1 VAGDGFLYQKP
12 DEQLHRVLRPKML
25 GAMTLYEALQGQK
38 PDCFV
43 MYSSMQTA
51 MGGAGQGDYT
61 AANTFMNAYA
71 EFLRAQ
77 DFPAYAICW
86 PAWSEVGMAADYQV
100 EAGTM
105 LFAPLS
111 PRQAMAALESVLS
124 HDIASL
130 IPGRIEPEFLLR
142 VGEENLPFALS
153 KRLSANLRAYGKQA
167 SAPAERTAHNTEN
180 LQILGKETFTE
191 TEIRTAH
198 IYAAVL
204 NLDEIDIYAGFN
216 SLGGNSI
223 IATDLIEVLNG
234 AFDNLLNVSD
244 IFSYPSVEEMAAH
257 IDDLRGQNTKTAGQE
272 DILARFE
279 SGDLAV
285 DEMLDY
291 FKDDEV

>member
-1 VAGDGFLYQKP
+1 MEEAQPPQRGEGVCLITGGTGSLGMELAGFITNVWKMPVCLVGHRALPPREQWDAIVQEGTDSKLCRQITKLQELLEMGGDIVLRSADCCDLTQMREIVAQMTAQYGRIAGVFHLAGVAGDGFLYQKP

-111 PRQAMAALESVLS
+111 PDRPWP
-124 HDIASL
+124 HWRASCL
-130 IPGRIEPEFLLR
+130 TTSQ
-142 VGEENLPFALS
+142 V
-153 KRLSANLRAYGKQA
+153 
-167 SAPAERTAHNTEN
+167 
-180 LQILGKETFTE
+180 
-191 TEIRTAH
+191 
-198 IYAAVL
+198 
-204 NLDEIDIYAGFN
+204 
-216 SLGGNSI
+216 
-223 IATDLIEVLNG
+223 
-234 AFDNLLNVSD
+234 
-244 IFSYPSVEEMAAH
+244 
-257 IDDLRGQNTKTAGQE
+257 
-272 DILARFE
+272 
-279 SGDLAV
+279 
-285 DEMLDY
+285 
-291 FKDDEV
+291 